1 MDFIYDRDS
10 RDLMTTPRIIDQAT
24 IATLRD
30 LGTGDNG
37 AFLREIVGI
46 FLADTPL
53 RLAELK
59 ESLAARDREKF
70 IRSAHCLKGSSASVG
85 AVALRASADSIEAR
99 ARAEFGPDLGPVLA
113 ELTAEYERAR
123 IELQELA

>member
-1 MDFIYDRDS
+1 MS
-10 RDLMTTPRIIDQAT
+10 NSRIIDEAT
-24 IATLRD
+24 IASLRD

-70 IRSAHCLKGSSASVG
+70 IRSAHSLKGSSASVG
-85 AVALRASADSIEAR
+85 AVALRASADAIEVR
-99 ARAEFGPDLGPVLA
+99 ARADFSPDLGPVLTELNAEFERACA
-113 ELTAEYERAR
+113 ELR
-123 IELQELA
+123 ELA